1 MAGTF
6 QKGAAPEGLAERNH
20 IFGFP
25 IPLGHLAVLDF
36 NANTAVL
43 YQHWR
48 KVGNPAAY
56 LAGYWGVEQSQEPA

>member
-1 MAGTF
+1 MAGTCPNVT
-6 QKGAAPEGLAERNH
+6 APEVLAERNH

-36 NANTAVL
+36 NANTVVL

-56 LAGYWGVEQSQEPA
+56 LAGYWGADVSPEPA